1 MKNFFAVW
9 LVVLFSSVM
18 VACQTTGSN
27 GSDYIP
33 DAEKEHPGSK
43 AADINMRLGVT
54 YFQQGDYAAALEK
67 LEKSLKQD
75 PNRATTHNAIALLY
89 QQLGEEKLAKQH
101 FEKAVRLEPKYSE
114 AQNNFG
120 VFLCQQ
126 GHYEEAE
133 QHFLNAIKN
142 PLYRSRAYAL
152 ENAGMCVNKI
162 PDFTLAEKYF
172 RQALQINPNLSK
184 SLLQMADLSYQNIDY
199 LKARAYIQRY
209 HEVAPWTPK
218 ALLLAIKIENKLGDE
233 DAVASYILLLESRF
247 PDSDE
252 ASQLRNGNY

>member
-1 MKNFFAVW
+1 MKKIFAVG
-9 LVVLFSSVM
+9 LIVLSSSVL
-18 VACQTTGSN
+18 VACQTTGTT
-27 GSDYIP
+27 GSDFTP
-33 DAEKEHPGSK
+33 DAEKENPESK

-54 YFQQGDYAAALEK
+54 YFQKGDYEAALEK
-67 LEKSLKQD
+67 LKKSLKQD
-75 PNRATTHNAIALLY
+75 PSRATTHNAIALLY
-89 QQLGEEKLAKQH
+89 QTLGEEEIAEKH

-126 GHYEEAE
+126 GHYEKAE
-133 QHFLNAIKN
+133 QHFLAAIKN

-184 SLLQMADLSYQNIDY
+184 SLLQMADLNYQNIDY
-199 LKARAYIQRY
+199 LQARAYIQRY

-218 ALLLAIKIENKLGDE
+218 ALLLAIKIENKLGDK
-233 DAVASYILLLESRF
+233 DAVSSYILLLESQF

-252 ASQLRNGNY
+252 ASQLRSENY

>member
-1 MKNFFAVW
+1 MKNFFAIW
-9 LVVLFSSVM
+9 LIILSSSVL
-18 VACQTTGSN
+18 VACQTTGST
-27 GSDYIP
+27 GSDYIS
-33 DAEKEHPGSK
+33 DAERDNPGSK

-54 YFQQGDYAAALEK
+54 YFQSGDYAAALEK
-67 LEKSLKQD
+67 FKKSLKQD
-75 PNRATTHNAIALLY
+75 PSRAATHNGIALLY
-89 QQLGEEKLAKQH
+89 QQLGEDKLAKQH
-101 FEKAVRLEPKYSE
+101 FEKSVRLEPKYSE

-126 GHYEEAE
+126 GHYKQAE
-133 QHFLNAIKN
+133 QHFLAAIKN

-152 ENAGMCVNKI
+152 ENAGMCVSKI
-162 PDFTLAEKYF
+162 PDATLAEKYF

-199 LKARAYIQRY
+199 LKARAYLQCY

-218 ALLLAIKIENKLGDE
+218 ALLLAIKVENKLGDSN
-233 DAVASYILLLESRF
+233 AVSSYILLLQSRF

-252 ASQLRNGNY
+252 ASQIRSGGY